1 MLVIVS
7 HIIWQAQCP
16 REKSEASTIENSH
29 EATLKNKRKQ
39 VRGRITRSIKRLS
52 EGVSKGDTNLRRFER
67 ELEQLRKDFE
77 VARELHSQFYDL
89 PDVDN
94 NVLDKWEDD
103 LTNDVYGI
111 EEIVEE
117 YMRGASKSNGETSK
131 KRQKNVPQSASKQ
144 QLPESTPQASSSQ
157 TITPE
162 ASTSTLQQE
171 DIQEIPLER
180 YERYRRNNKFTNCL

>member
-1 MLVIVS
+1 M
-7 HIIWQAQCP
+7 
-16 REKSEASTIENSH
+16 
-29 EATLKNKRKQ
+29 
-39 VRGRITRSIKRLS
+39 
-52 EGVSKGDTNLRRFER
+52 RRFEK
-67 ELEQLRKDFE
+67 ELEQLQKDFE
-77 VARELHSQFYDL
+77 VERELHSQFYDL

-103 LTNDVYGI
+103 LTYDVYGI

-117 YMRGASKSNGETSK
+117 YMRGASKPNGETSGK
-131 KRQKNVPQSASKQ
+131 KQKNVSQSASKQ

-171 DIQEIPLER
+171 EIQEIPLPTSR
-180 YERYRRNNKFTNCL
+180 TNGTVETGSPTAFDSWIDQLKEFEETKIASTVDG